1 MNINKFCLKNIHTHT
16 HIHTLCSMLHDAVS
30 ATESRCT
37 NCIRALLQQ
46 FTYCTQTHTHAYV
59 HTHTYAFTYVC
70 MYGCIGVHG
79 LYVRRHKYFI
89 IIKRDHILFNGYIC
103 ARYSVVKRCNA
114 ITMRNAC
121 AHSPHRCYCLTRALS
136 SSRLS
141 LCLTRA
147 LSLSLELLLACER
160 EASSK

>member
-1 MNINKFCLKNIHTHT
+1 MNINKFCLRNIHTHT
-16 HIHTLCSMLHDAVS
+16 HIHRMLHDAVS

-46 FTYCTQTHTHAYV
+46 FTYCTQTHTH
-59 HTHTYAFTYVC
+59 TYIRIYIRTRIC

-103 ARYSVVKRCNA
+103 TRYSVVKRCNA

-147 LSLSLELLLACER
+147 LSLSLQLVLACER
-160 EASSK
+160 EASSS